1 MFTNIVNITYS
12 YFLYNIS
19 RPTKYGV
26 PQLDL
31 SLDEVNI
38 EAPESLSHNQSLVER
53 VICKTFTHHK
63 CDVVITDR
71 LRSLFTNKLLRM
83 GKTMHKL
90 GGRGRANQI
99 EKWKET
105 NWSLVLQPNE
115 IVPRSKKRKAEH
127 VFVQD
132 QVKKIAQL
140 QDNLENCQQSLKAA
154 NIKLHKVEEKHK
166 QLATSL
172 NSKVTKHHK
181 SWSQYSAQYKRQQKK
196 QIASNVCTALKFTE
210 NTHFRPSEIQLQNIE
225 TNDILS
231 IHLDGSFTST
241 KPKSLSENK
250 DTIIKQTLYVK
261 ERFNISDKA
270 YHELSMVHPSLP
282 CWSTINK
289 TSKEM
294 DCNSTICPTP
304 GPILGL
310 QQSLKNCLTVR
321 LEHMVN
327 LNPSLKMNQL

>member
-1 MFTNIVNITYS
+1 MVCFCVLWYVQLLIITYALLQKQITTKIVISNTMFTIIVNITYS

-19 RPTKYGV
+19 RPTRYGV

-38 EAPESLSHNQSLVER
+38 EAPESLSHNQLLVER

-63 CDVVITDR
+63 CDVVITDC
-71 LRSLFTNKLLRM
+71 LRSYKLLRM

-140 QDNLENCQQSLKAA
+140 QDNLENYQQSLKAA

-172 NSKVTKHHK
+172 ISKVTKHHK

-196 QIASNVCTALKFTE
+196 TDSKQCV
-210 NTHFRPSEIQLQNIE
+210 H
-225 TNDILS
+225 
-231 IHLDGSFTST
+231 ST
-241 KPKSLSENK
+241 KIHRKHPFSAIRN
-250 DTIIKQTLYVK
+250 TIAKY
-261 ERFNISDKA
+261 
-270 YHELSMVHPSLP
+270 
-282 CWSTINK
+282 
-289 TSKEM
+289 
-294 DCNSTICPTP
+294 
-304 GPILGL
+304 
-310 QQSLKNCLTVR
+310 
-321 LEHMVN
+321 
-327 LNPSLKMNQL
+327 